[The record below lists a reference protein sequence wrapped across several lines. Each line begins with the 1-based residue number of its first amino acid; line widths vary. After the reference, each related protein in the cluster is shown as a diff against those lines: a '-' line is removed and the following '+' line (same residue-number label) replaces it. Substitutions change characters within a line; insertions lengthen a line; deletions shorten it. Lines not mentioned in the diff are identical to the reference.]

1 MTVEKI
7 RTVEEYVE
15 SCVHGFVSD
24 PPDTDY
30 QLGFLGA
37 MLVLAEE
44 ALGLRMDLPP
54 FAEAHELR
62 RTAKNARRNSRQKED
77 AA

>member
-15 SCVHGFVSD
+15 NCVQGLVNN
-24 PPDTDY
+24 PPETRY

-44 ALGLRMDLPP
+44 ALGLRIDLPP
-54 FAEAHELR
+54 FAEARELW
-62 RTAKNARRNSRQKED
+62 KNS
-77 AA
+77 

>member
-1 MTVEKI
+1 MTVKKI

-15 SCVHGFVSD
+15 SCVQGLVNN
-24 PPDTDY
+24 PPETRY

-54 FAEAHELR
+54 FAEARELW
-62 RTAKNARRNSRQKED
+62 KNS
-77 AA
+77 

>member
-1 MTVEKI
+1 MVKENMSVEK
-7 RTVEEYVE
+7 YVE
-15 SCVHGFVSD
+15 RCVQGMVSD

-44 ALGLRMDLPP
+44 ALGLSLELPP
-54 FAEAHELR
+54 FVEAHDLW
-62 RTAKNARRNSRQKED
+62 KNS
-77 AA
+77 